1 MSFAL
6 QLLKCSTFCVNLK
19 ALDSAEGTVQRFR
32 ALRATQ
38 TLSYQLPRPP
48 PRKDKNI
55 EIESEIQN
63 SQHIM

>member
-38 TLSYQLPRPP
+38 TLSYQPPPP

>member
-6 QLLKCSTFCVNLK
+6 QLLTCSTFGVNLK
-19 ALDSAEGTVQRFR
+19 ALDSAEGTVKRFR

-38 TLSYQLPRPP
+38 TLIFQPPNP
-48 PRKDKNI
+48 PRKDMNI

>member
-38 TLSYQLPRPP
+38 TLSSQPPPP

-63 SQHIM
+63 SQHIK